1 MMLAL
6 AAMVADAQDFREKY
20 EQFKQKATQTYND
33 FRAEANAK
41 YCEFLKGA
49 WEWYEQMPVVKKPKD
64 ETVPPVVLPENDKH
78 KPVTVRPI
86 LLDTVVAPT
95 PITVVQPT
103 PVSPIKDVP
112 TVAPFVHHFTF
123 YGTRGDVRLPQQ
135 PDNRLT
141 ALNGNFSNK
150 DV

>member
-1 MMLAL
+1 MRKRIGALTMMLAL

-33 FRAEANAK
+33 FRAKANAK

-64 ETVPPVVLPENDKH
+64 ETVPPVVLPENDKQ

-86 LLDTVVAPT
+86 LLDTVVAYRGAAHT
-95 PITVVQPT
+95 SFAHQRCAHCGTIR
-103 PVSPIKDVP
+103 SPLHILWH
-112 TVAPFVHHFTF
+112 TM
-123 YGTRGDVRLPQQ
+123 
-135 PDNRLT
+135 
-141 ALNGNFSNK
+141 
-150 DV
+150 

>member
-1 MMLAL
+1 MRKRIGALTMMLAL

-64 ETVPPVVLPENDKH
+64 ETVPPVVLPENDKQ

-103 PVSPIKDVP
+103 PSKMCRLWLHSFTTSHFMAHEVMCDFHNSP
-112 TVAPFVHHFTF
+112 T
-123 YGTRGDVRLPQQ
+123 
-135 PDNRLT
+135 
-141 ALNGNFSNK
+141 LNSLC
-150 DV
+150 

>member
-49 WEWYEQMPVVKKPKD
+49 WEWYEQMPVVKSQ
-64 ETVPPVVLPENDKH
+64 
-78 KPVTVRPI
+78 RM
-86 LLDTVVAPT
+86 
-95 PITVVQPT
+95 
-103 PVSPIKDVP
+103 
-112 TVAPFVHHFTF
+112 
-123 YGTRGDVRLPQQ
+123 RLCHLWFCQKTT
-135 PDNRLT
+135 NRSL
-141 ALNGNFSNK
+141 
-150 DV
+150 